1 MKKSLIALSVALFL
15 TACGGDK
22 PAEAP
27 KTDAASTQSSSAP
40 AQPAPASTA
49 GAVNPQ
55 GQTVNVFAA
64 TNPPFVT
71 KDDHGTVAGFDI
83 DIINAIAELEGLN
96 LVILPGV
103 WDGALATLD
112 SGESDLVIS
121 AVTLNPERAEKYLP
135 TKTYVSTSNAIV
147 VANDSP
153 VQTLEDLKG
162 KTIGVEKGSSIAK
175 DKERFPSS
183 TFKEYDTSYQG
194 LAATVRKE
202 IDAVAGQRLHMQYLV
217 HSNKNIQA
225 RFIDLPSTYP
235 DKVFMVKQGNT
246 ELVNKLNSG
255 LDKIKSNGT
264 YDQIYQKWFGA
275 SN

>member
-22 PAEAP
+22 SAEAP
-27 KTDAASTQSSSAP
+27 KADTAAASTTQAAP
-40 AQPAPASTA
+40 TA
-49 GAVNPQ
+49 ATNPQ
-55 GQTVNVFAA
+55 GQNVNVFAA

-71 KDDHGTVAGFDI
+71 KDDNGTIAGFDI

-96 LVILPGV
+96 LTILPGV

-112 SGESDLVIS
+112 SGESDLVVS

-135 TKTYVSTSNAIV
+135 TKTYVSTSNAV
-147 VANDSP
+147 VVSSDSP
-153 VQTLEDLKG
+153 IQTLDDLKG
-162 KTIGVEKGSSIAK
+162 KTVGVEKGSSIAK
-175 DKERFPSS
+175 DKEKFPNT
-183 TFKEYDTSYQG
+183 TFQEFDTSYQA
-194 LAATVRKE
+194 LVATVRKE
-202 IDAVAGQRLHMQYLV
+202 IDATAAQRLHMQYLV
-217 HSNKNIQA
+217 HSNKDIQA
-225 RFIDLPSTYP
+225 RFIDLPATYP

-246 ELVNKLNSG
+246 ELVNKINSG
-255 LDKIKSNGT
+255 LDKIKANGT

>member
-71 KDDHGTVAGFDI
+71 KDDNGTVAGFDI

-96 LVILPGV
+96 LVVLPGV

-175 DKERFPSS
+175 DKERFPNS
-183 TFKEYDTSYQG
+183 TFKEYDTSYQA

-202 IDAVAGQRLHMQYLV
+202 IDAVASQRLHMQYLV